1 MTLRVFLQVLASLAM
16 LLATA
21 WGGMA
26 LWYQLPMMAAGKSA
40 SIALWCILAS
50 ALLITLWRLRPWIA
64 ICGYLSL
71 FAAILTTVIAIGLG
85 LFAVWPTWRYYRLG
99 DDAATPHRV
108 RYRKLA

>member
-1 MTLRVFLQVLASLAM
+1 M

-50 ALLITLWRLRPWIA
+50 ALLIALWRLRPWIA

-71 FAAILTTVIAIGLG
+71 FALLQ
-85 LFAVWPTWRYYRLG
+85 VWWNSLEPSN
-99 DDAATPHRV
+99 HRV
-108 RYRKLA
+108 WTDDLMGMNHGQIGRASCWERECQSV